1 MTLHAEPDPSPYHV
15 PVLCATAIDY
25 LVTRPEGIYVDG
37 TCGGGG
43 HTLELLSRCGADARI
58 VGIDRDA
65 DAIARCTEVLSR
77 DRRVALL
84 QSNYSQLRSVLDTL
98 GIEQIDGVLLDL
110 GVSSRQI
117 DAAERGFSYQHAG
130 ALDMRMDRETKLNAM
145 IILRTYD
152 EETLA
157 GLLQRYG
164 EEPAARRIARAI
176 LRERDRAAI
185 ETTEQLRGLIE
196 REVPERHR
204 LKTLSRVFQALRIAV
219 NDELAHLEQA
229 LGAARDSLRAGGRMV
244 VISYHSLEDRL
255 VKNFIRLEA
264 ATCVCPPRTPVCV
277 CGKVARLRALT
288 RRAAFPSAE
297 EITRNPRARSAR
309 LRAAEKIA

>member
-1 MTLHAEPDPSPYHV
+1 MTPHAEPDPSSYHV
-15 PVLCATAIDY
+15 PVLRATAIDY
-25 LVTRPEGIYVDG
+25 LVTRAEGVYVDG

-43 HTLELLSRCGADARI
+43 HTREILSRCGAGARI

-65 DAIARCTEVLSR
+65 DAVARCKEALGR
-77 DRRVALL
+77 DRRLTIL
-84 QSNYSQLRSVLDTL
+84 QSNYSQLRPVLDTL

-117 DAAERGFSYQHAG
+117 DAAERGFSYQRDG
-130 ALDMRMDRETKLNAM
+130 ALDMRMDRETELNAM

-152 EETLA
+152 EEALA
-157 GLLQRYG
+157 GLLFRFG

-176 LRERDRAAI
+176 LRERERAPI
-185 ETTEQLRGLIE
+185 GTTERLRALIE
-196 REVPERHR
+196 RTVPERVR

-219 NDELAHLEQA
+219 NDELAHLEEA
-229 LGAARDSLRAGGRMV
+229 LAAIRDRLGIGGRLV
-244 VISYHSLEDRL
+244 VIAYHSLEDRI

-277 CGKVARLRALT
+277 CGKIARLRALT
-288 RRAAFPSAE
+288 RRALVPTPE
-297 EITRNPRARSAR
+297 EIMNNPRARSAR